1 MAENRLAHGT
11 MIRRLRLDLNAA
23 PFSVG
28 RPDSNLETTVSTMP
42 ESPRGY
48 CAAGHHLLGGK
59 LGKASGDVVE
69 HGRGNLLPQIG
80 RIGFPSRAT
89 QQRLTGHFVPDV
101 IRFAAGPLR
110 QLLFRDFKQQ
120 RRRRR
125 FKQAKAQGRRKH
137 QR

>member
-1 MAENRLAHGT
+1 
-11 MIRRLRLDLNAA
+11 MIRRLRLEPHAA

-28 RPDSNLETTVSTMP
+28 RPDLNLEITVSTMP

-69 HGRGNLLPQIG
+69 RGRGNLLPQIG
-80 RIGFPSRAT
+80 LIGFPSKAT
-89 QQRLTGHFVPDV
+89 PQRLAGHFVSDI
-101 IRFAAGPLR
+101 IRFAAHPLR
-110 QLLFRDFKQQ
+110 QLLFRDFKQG
-120 RRRRR
+120 
-125 FKQAKAQGRRKH
+125 KAQGRRKH